1 MNAEKHSAQ
10 ILRDQADIYENV
22 LSEHF
27 IYIKTIHV
35 LVLSGSLIGCG
46 NHTATATTTTTSAA
60 TVVVFSNREKK
71 WMVIQIYPSHFGP
84 SNDPS
89 CSSDRLMMKNY
100 EEH

>member
-1 MNAEKHSAQ
+1 MNAEKHNAH

-27 IYIKTIHV
+27 IYILKPYMYWHFQTLSLAVAITLPLPLLLQV
-35 LVLSGSLIGCG
+35 LLLG
-46 NHTATATTTTTSAA
+46 
-60 TVVVFSNREKK
+60 FFPNREQK
-71 WMVIQIYPSHFGP
+71 WMVIQIYPSHFGL